1 MTKRM
6 KDFRGMSDEQ
16 LSLALKDTEKHL
28 FQLRFQSAT
37 DRLETPSEIRKAR
50 RDIAR
55 IKTLQREKELVKLGG
70 LGTEQLG
77 TRIAA
82 LAAKEAANAPGKRTA
97 HRQGARLTRFYA
109 AKGGVLPFVPPAPPA
124 PPAAPA
130 TVATAPAAKTETK
143 TDAKKPDPNAKTA
156 DAKKTGSAKGS
167 GK

>member
-1 MTKRM
+1 MQNKM

-37 DRLETPSEIRKAR
+37 DRLETPSEIRKAK

-55 IKTLQREKELVKLGG
+55 IKTLQREKELGKLEG
-70 LGTEQLG
+70 LAVEQLG

-97 HRQGARLTRFYA
+97 HRQGARLTRFYV
-109 AKGGVLPFVPPAPPA
+109 AKGGKLPVA

-130 TVATAPAAKTETK
+130 PAPVAAAPAAKPEVK
-143 TDAKKPDPNAKTA
+143 PDAKKPD
-156 DAKKTGSAKGS
+156 AKKTGAAKGS

>member
-1 MTKRM
+1 MPNRM

-55 IKTLQREKELVKLGG
+55 IRTLLRSKELVKLGG
-70 LGTEQLG
+70 LSTEQLG
-77 TRIAA
+77 VRIVD
-82 LAAKEAANAPGKRTA
+82 LQKKEDEGQPGKRTA
-97 HRQGARLTRFYA
+97 HRRRARLTRFYI
-109 AKGGVLPFVPPAPPA
+109 AKGGTLPVALPAPPPAPVA
-124 PPAAPA
+124 PAAPA
-130 TVATAPAAKTETK
+130 APAAGAKP
-143 TDAKKPDPNAKTA
+143 DAKKDTKKPDAAKKA
-156 DAKKTGSAKGS
+156 DAPKGS